1 MYLSNK
7 QILQLIIPLFLGAF
21 LLFFQEDIITI
32 MHKQFPKI
40 KTIKKSKI
48 YYNINQYLKISKEMQ
63 TYDMVSQKM
72 SKRKDATE
80 WVAARVLSQKQSIQN
95 SKKADAKKQQDTW
108 NLQIVFPEHNM
119 AIINSQFAYKGSIIN
134 GAKVMQIEFDS
145 VLLKTKKGLR
155 WVHLFR

>member
-1 MYLSNK
+1 MYLSHK
-7 QILQLIIPLFLGAF
+7 QILQLIIPLFLGAL

-48 YYNINQYLKISKEMQ
+48 YYNVNQYLKINEEMQ

-72 SKRKDATE
+72 SKRKDTIR
-80 WVAARVLSQKQSIQN
+80 WVVTTVLSQKKSIQN
-95 SKKADAKKQQDTW
+95 RKKTDVKKQQDIW
-108 NLQIVFPEHNM
+108 NLQIVFPKHNM
-119 AIINSQFAYKGSIIN
+119 AIINSQFVYKGSIVN
-134 GAKVMQIEFDS
+134 GAKVMQIELDS
-145 VLLKTKKGLR
+145 VLLKTNKGLR